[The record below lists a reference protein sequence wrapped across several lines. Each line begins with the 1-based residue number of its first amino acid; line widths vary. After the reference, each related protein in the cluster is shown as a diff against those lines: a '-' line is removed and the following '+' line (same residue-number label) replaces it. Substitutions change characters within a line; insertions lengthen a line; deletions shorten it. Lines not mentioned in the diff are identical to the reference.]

1 MVKRLP
7 EKSRRDCNICFEE
20 FPFTLTAP
28 ILAKDA
34 DYNVYFNNAVHTP
47 LRCCNST
54 HTV

>member
-1 MVKRLP
+1 MVSDNNLYVEVKMKVVLI
-7 EKSRRDCNICFEE
+7 SCV
-20 FPFTLTAP
+20 AP

-34 DYNVYFNNAVHTP
+34 DYNVYFNNAAHTP